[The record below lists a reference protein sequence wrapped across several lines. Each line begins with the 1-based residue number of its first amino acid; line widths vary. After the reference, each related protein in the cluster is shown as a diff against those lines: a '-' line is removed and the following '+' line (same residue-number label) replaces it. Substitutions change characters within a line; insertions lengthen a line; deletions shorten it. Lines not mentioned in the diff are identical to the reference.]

1 MTDNQKIQKIK
12 GILALLREEREK
24 VHAQKMYTM
33 ELNNCGWITD
43 RQFEEIT
50 AAVQT
55 QLDTLAKTGNALY
68 HLEKIIKSKDSA
80 LSLLPEDLQAKV
92 NWETPA
98 PLTDEEKQLIL
109 KAQDAY
115 PNEYE
120 AMSLTCLPVK
130 TKTEVQR

>member
-12 GILALLREEREK
+12 GILALLRKEREK
-24 VHAQKMYTM
+24 VHAQKMYIM

-55 QLDTLAKTGNALY
+55 QF
-68 HLEKIIKSKDSA
+68 KSKDSA
-80 LSLLPEDLQAKV
+80 LPLLPEDLQAKV

>member
-12 GILALLREEREK
+12 GILALLRGEREK
-24 VHAQKMYTM
+24 VHAQKMYVM
-33 ELNNCGWITD
+33 ELNERGWITD
-43 RQFEEIT
+43 HQLEEIT

-55 QLDTLAKTGNALY
+55 QLDKLAKTGNALY
-68 HLEKIIKSKDSA
+68 HLEKIIESKISMFP
-80 LSLLPEDLQAKV
+80 LLPEDLQAKV

-130 TKTEVQR
+130 TKTEVQK

>member
-24 VHAQKMYTM
+24 VNAQKMYVM
-33 ELNNCGWITD
+33 ELNERGWITD
-43 RQFEEIT
+43 HQFEEIT

-55 QLDTLAKTGNALY
+55 QLDKLAKTGNALY
-68 HLEKIIKSKDSA
+68 HLEKIIESKISM
-80 LSLLPEDLQAKV
+80 LPLLPEDLQAKV
-92 NWETPA
+92 NWETPV

-130 TKTEVQR
+130 TKTEVQK

>member
-24 VHAQKMYTM
+24 VHAQKMYVM
-33 ELNNCGWITD
+33 ELNERGWITD
-43 RQFEEIT
+43 HQFEEIT

-55 QLDTLAKTGNALY
+55 QLDKLAKTGNALY
-68 HLEKIIKSKDSA
+68 HLEKIIESKIST
-80 LSLLPEDLQAKV
+80 LPLLPEDLRAKV
-92 NWETPA
+92 NWETPV

-120 AMSLTCLPVK
+120 AMNLTCLPVK
-130 TKTEVQR
+130 TKTEVQK